1 MNIIIGWIYLF
12 SFITHNRQTGVE
24 GQVKM
29 NNAKVSEKKY
39 RSQCCYILQ
48 EDNLY
53 PTFTVQETMMLS
65 ASLKIS
71 GISLEEKEQ
80 IVSVIL
86 FLLL

>member
-1 MNIIIGWIYLF
+1 
-12 SFITHNRQTGVE
+12 
-24 GQVKM
+24 M

-39 RSQCCYILQ
+39 RRQCCYILQ

-71 GISLEEKEQ
+71 GISSEEKKQ

-86 FLLL
+86 FSFVMKTLRKTKQRYALRYIELYLEYTVSD